1 MEVLSFFTNF
11 VAMKLRMKYILL
23 LLTFALSVNADNL
36 GYSASKPLI
45 FGIDKDYPPLEF
57 VNEEGE
63 PSVLDVEFTKRLMER
78 LDVPMKF
85 APNEWTA
92 IAGDVLN
99 GRVDLGMM
107 VYSPYREGKT
117 NYSRAVFRLY
127 HQIVSRK
134 GEKRN
139 YGLRDVKGLTI
150 ALMASRPVI
159 DTLKKAGAKIVV
171 VTDLTKTFK
180 ELAGGKYDGV
190 VCYRYQAR
198 YMIEKHHLDNL
209 TGEDLTLTPREYCYV
224 SHDKKL
230 IAAINRELDQMEA
243 DGVMEDVYANVTSTF
258 EGVIITRWVRFGMAG
273 VILAI
278 MLGIILLQ
286 VRNTRELKRALG
298 IARENEEKAK
308 ASEEIAKAN
317 EEKARANEEKAR
329 ASEEKAK
336 ASEEIAKANEEKA
349 RASEE
354 VARRSEEAARK
365 SEEEARKS
373 AEEAR
378 LAAEA
383 ARKSEELKDIFL
395 GNMSH
400 SLRTPLNAIIG
411 FSDLLMS
418 MGDGDLPPEERANL
432 LQLINKNGLELL
444 HLINELLSLSEV
456 EGDQQLFKREVTD
469 VDYEMGQ
476 YAAEIRL
483 QLREGVKLEVVEP
496 VDGLRALV
504 DKKLMRIVTMHLL
517 DNAMQHTSEGKITL
531 SYYLKAGGMYVEVRD
546 TGDGLPE
553 KLKQNIFGLLADKNT
568 YTHDENQD
576 NPGLGLSV
584 CKAIIDRC
592 NGKIGASDNTVDGK
606 GTIFW
611 YWTPTEI
618 LS

>member
-1 MEVLSFFTNF
+1 
-11 VAMKLRMKYILL
+11 MKLRLNYILL

-36 GYSASKPLI
+36 GYSASNPLI
-45 FGIDKDYPPLEF
+45 FGIDKDYPPLEY
-57 VNEEGE
+57 VNEKGV
-63 PSVLDVEFTKRLMER
+63 PSGVDVEFTKRLMER
-78 LDVPMKF
+78 LDIPMKF
-85 APNEWTA
+85 APNTWAA
-92 IAGDVLN
+92 IAGDVLH
-99 GRVDLGMM
+99 GKVDLGMM
-107 VYSPYREGKT
+107 VYSPYRQHIT

-127 HQIVSRK
+127 HQLVMRK

-159 DTLKKAGAKIVV
+159 DTLKKAGAKVVV

-180 ELAGGKYDGV
+180 ELAGGKYDAV

-230 IAAINRELDQMEA
+230 IEAINRELDKMEA

-258 EGVIITRWVRFGMAG
+258 EGVIITRWVRLGLAGIVLTILLG
-273 VILAI
+273 VIL
-278 MLGIILLQ
+278 LQ
-286 VRNTRELKRALG
+286 LRNTRQLKKALG

-308 ASEEIAKAN
+308 ASEEAARKSEEAARRSEEIAREN
-317 EEKARANEEKAR
+317 
-329 ASEEKAK
+329 EEKAK
-336 ASEEIAKANEEKA
+336 ASEEA
-349 RASEE
+349 
-354 VARRSEEAARK
+354 ARRSEEAARK
-365 SEEEARKS
+365 SEEIARKN
-373 AEEAR
+373 EEIAR
-378 LAAEA
+378 ANEEIARKNEEKAKESAEA

-418 MGDGDLPPEERANL
+418 MGDGDLPPEERTNL

-469 VDYEMGQ
+469 VDHEMGQ

-483 QLREGVKLEVVEP
+483 QLHEGVTLEVVEP

-517 DNAMQHTSEGKITL
+517 ENAMQHTTEGKITL

-546 TGDGLPE
+546 TGEGLPD

-592 NGKIGASDNTVDGK
+592 NGKIGAADNTIDGR
-606 GTIFW
+606 GTTFW

-618 LS
+618 LN